1 MRTIKT
7 DQEWLNRLLPEG
19 LLIGTSTLI
28 SGPGG
33 SGKPLIGDAFAASWL
48 REGGSVIFMSL
59 QYPSPDFVYAS
70 MKNVAGLDLND
81 YQDRIAFIAL
91 DATIEG
97 LEPPEGRRFR
107 ANVVKPE
114 IWDAA
119 LKQAEGMVPN
129 QGPGILVFASAINLL
144 LFSPT
149 YGRAILDKIK
159 ATMTTEKAGRTYLFS
174 ASTTAKREE
183 IAELEAV
190 ADNLFLTHSTKEPFR
205 LFLRIVRAKGVPFV
219 DEEIEVPIPP
229 GVLNEVKA
237 VADHSRKRVIPQVS
251 KL

>member
-1 MRTIKT
+1 MRTIKPSQAWFT
-7 DQEWLNRLLPEG
+7 RVLPEG
-19 LLIGTSTLI
+19 ILIGTSTLL

-33 SGKPLIGDAFAASWL
+33 SGKPLIGESIASEWL
-48 REGGSVIFMSL
+48 RQGGSVIFMSL

-70 MKNVAGLDLND
+70 MKNVANLDLND
-81 YQDRIAFIAL
+81 YRDRIAFIAL

-97 LEPPEGRRFR
+97 MEAPEGNRFR

-119 LKQAEGMVPN
+119 LQRATDMVPN
-129 QGPGILVFASAINLL
+129 EGPGILVFGSAINLL

-149 YGRAILDKIK
+149 YGKAILEKIK
-159 ATMTTEKAGRTYLFS
+159 RVMTTEKQGRTYLFS
-174 ASTTAKREE
+174 ASTTAKAEE

-190 ADNLFLTHSTKEPFR
+190 AENLMFTRAEKAPFR
-205 LFLRIVRAKGVPFV
+205 LFLRVARAKGVPFV
-219 DEEIEVPIPP
+219 DEEIEVPIPS
-229 GVLNEVKA
+229 GVLLEVKE

-251 KL
+251 RL

>member
-1 MRTIKT
+1 MRTIKPS
-7 DQEWLNRLLPEG
+7 QEWFTRVLPEG
-19 LLIGTSTLI
+19 ILVGTSTLL

-33 SGKPLIGDAFAASWL
+33 SGKPLIGESIASEWL
-48 REGGSVIFMSL
+48 RQGGSVIFMSL
-59 QYPSPDFVYAS
+59 QYPSPDFVHAS
-70 MKNVAGLDLND
+70 MKNVAQLDLD
-81 YQDRIAFIAL
+81 EYRDRIAFIAL

-97 LEPPEGRRFR
+97 MEAPEGNRFR
-107 ANVVKPE
+107 ANVVKPD

-119 LKQAEGMVPN
+119 LERAAGMVPDE
-129 QGPGILVFASAINLL
+129 GPGILVFGSAINLL

-149 YGRAILDKIK
+149 YGRDILEKIK
-159 ATMTTEKAGRTYLFS
+159 ATMTTDKRGRTYLFS

-190 ADNLFLTHSTKEPFR
+190 AENLMITRSEKEPFR
-205 LFLRIVRAKGVPFV
+205 LFLRVVRAKGVPFV

-229 GVLNEVKA
+229 GVLLEVKE

>member
-7 DQEWLNRLLPEG
+7 DQPWFNRLLPEG
-19 LLIGTSTLI
+19 LLIGSSTLI

-33 SGKPLIGDAFAASWL
+33 SGKPLIGDTVAAAWL

-81 YQDRIAFIAL
+81 YQEHIAFIAL

-97 LEPPEGRRFR
+97 MEAPEGRRFR
-107 ANVVKPE
+107 ANVVKPA

-119 LKQAEGMVPN
+119 LAQATEMVP
-129 QGPGILVFASAINLL
+129 QEGPGVLVFGSAINLL

-159 ATMTTEKAGRTYLFS
+159 ATMTTNKQGRTYLFS

-190 ADNLFLTHSTKEPFR
+190 AENLMITRSEKEPFR
-205 LFLRIVRAKGVPFV
+205 LFLRVVRAKDVPFV
-219 DEEIEVPIPP
+219 SEEIEVPIPP
-229 GVLNEVKA
+229 GVLLEVKA

>member
-1 MRTIKT
+1 VRTIKPT
-7 DQEWLNRLLPEG
+7 QEWFTRVLPEG
-19 LLIGTSTLI
+19 ILIGSSTLL

-33 SGKPLIGDAFAASWL
+33 SGKPLIGESIASEWL
-48 REGGSVIFMSL
+48 RQGGSVIFMSL

-81 YQDRIAFIAL
+81 YNDRIAFIAL

-97 LEPPEGRRFR
+97 MEAPEGNRFR

-119 LKQAEGMVPN
+119 LQRADEMVPN
-129 QGPGILVFASAINLL
+129 EGPGILVFGSAINLL

-149 YGRAILDKIK
+149 YGKAILEKVK
-159 ATMTTEKAGRTYLFS
+159 RAMTTEKAGRTYLFS
-174 ASTTAKREE
+174 ASTTAKAEE

-190 ADNLFLTHSTKEPFR
+190 AENLIFTRSEKQPFR
-205 LFLRIVRAKGVPFV
+205 LFMRVARAKGVPFV

-229 GVLNEVKA
+229 GVLLEVKE

-251 KL
+251 RL